1 MERNDASGDGGIV
14 ASPPTPLH
22 KVKRGWGEVHYLA
35 VMKRTFLVACLLPT
49 VLFAQP
55 KTPVIN
61 TDVLV
66 IGGGVGGTAAAI
78 QSARM
83 GVKTILVEET
93 NMLGGM
99 LTAAG
104 VSCTDGNDQLP
115 SGIWEEFRQAL
126 YKHYERARLN
136 TGWVS
141 NTSFEPFVG
150 DSIFKAWAAKENNL
164 TVYFNYR
171 FVSVIKSGNKVIAG
185 TFMNNDEQALHI
197 NAEVIIDGTE
207 LGDVFAKAGAAYDL
221 GMDDPKISGEKEAR
235 EKNAI
240 IQDLTWVAIL
250 KDYGAGADKTIT
262 RPANYDS
269 TKYFCSTA
277 DAPCNGKPYQFDT
290 KKVLDYG
297 KLPRSP
303 GAMHDKYM
311 LNWPAHGNDYYL
323 NVVEN
328 NYEFRVKNYELA
340 KQQTFGFVH
349 FLQTTL
355 GMKHIGLA
363 DDELDGGMALI
374 PYNREGRR
382 VKGIVRLNINHLK
395 NPYDY
400 SLFKTGIAVGDYPV
414 DHHHG
419 QYNGDIPAIGFPK
432 IPSFNIPL
440 GCLIPEKIDG
450 LIVCEKGI
458 SVTNIVNGSTRLQP
472 VVLLTGQAA
481 GVLAAKSI
489 KEKKRVRD
497 VTVRSVQQELLK
509 LKCYLLPFVDVQ
521 PDDPYWGAIQRA
533 GVTGI
538 LKGFGKSEGWANK
551 MFFYP
556 DSTVTDIYLK
566 KELMEFEN
574 TFPTNYPVENKKLS
588 IAQAWKMIT
597 DMQHF
602 LRIRLGIPHKYPSV
616 VANEWKRTFKI
627 RLKEENVDGNR
638 LVTKKELAVMI
649 DDLAQNP
656 FFQQIDLTGI
666 RK

>member
-1 MERNDASGDGGIV
+1 
-14 ASPPTPLH
+14 
-22 KVKRGWGEVHYLA
+22 
-35 VMKRTFLVACLLPT
+35 MKGKFLLVCLLPAL
-49 VLFAQP
+49 VFAQP
-55 KTPVIN
+55 KIPLLN
-61 TDVLV
+61 TEVLV

-78 QSARM
+78 QCARM
-83 GVKTILVEET
+83 GVKTVLIEET

-115 SGIWEEFRQAL
+115 SGMWEEFRQAL
-126 YKHYERARLN
+126 YKHYGRNKLN

-141 NTSFEPFVG
+141 NTNFEPHVG
-150 DSIFKAWAAKENNL
+150 DSIFKAWTAKENNL
-164 TVYFNYR
+164 TVHFNYR
-171 FVSVIKSGNKVIAG
+171 FGTVIKNGNKVIAA
-185 TFMNNDEQALHI
+185 TFTNGKETIHI
-197 NAEVIIDGTE
+197 NAQVIIDGTE
-207 LGDVFAKAGAAYDL
+207 LGDVFARAGALYDL

-235 EKNAI
+235 QKNNI

-250 KDYGAGADKTIT
+250 KDHGPGTNKTIT
-262 RPANYDS
+262 RPLNYDS

-297 KLPRSP
+297 KLPRSA
-303 GAMHDKYM
+303 GALHDKYM

-323 NVVEN
+323 NVVEKSP
-328 NYEFRVKNYELA
+328 ESRVQSYQSA
-340 KQQTFGFVH
+340 KQQTLGFIY

-355 GMKHIGLA
+355 GMKNIGLA
-363 DDELDGGMALI
+363 DDELNEGMALI

-382 VKGIVRLNINHLK
+382 VKGIIRLNINHLK

-400 SLFKTGIAVGDYPV
+400 SFYRTGISVGDYPV

-419 QYNGDIPAIGFPK
+419 QYPGKVPAIEFPK

-440 GCLIPEKIDG
+440 GCLIPERIDG

-489 KEKKRVRD
+489 KEKMRVRE
-497 VTVRSVQQELLK
+497 VSIRSVQEELLK
-509 LKCYLLPFVDVQ
+509 LKCYLVPFVDVK
-521 PDDPYWGAIQRA
+521 PGDPHWEAIQRV

-538 LKGFGKSEGWANK
+538 LKGVGKSEGWANK

-556 DSTVTDIYLK
+556 DSIVTDAELK
-566 KELMEFEN
+566 KGLLGFEN
-574 TFPTNYPVENKKLS
+574 AFPKNYPVVNKRLS
-588 IAQAWKMIT
+588 ISEAWKMIT
-597 DMQHF
+597 DMQHY

-616 VANEWKRTFKI
+616 IANEWKHAFKI
-627 RLKEENVDGNR
+627 RLKEDNVDGNR

-649 DDLAQNP
+649 DDLAENP
-656 FFQQIDLTGI
+656 FFQKVDFTGL